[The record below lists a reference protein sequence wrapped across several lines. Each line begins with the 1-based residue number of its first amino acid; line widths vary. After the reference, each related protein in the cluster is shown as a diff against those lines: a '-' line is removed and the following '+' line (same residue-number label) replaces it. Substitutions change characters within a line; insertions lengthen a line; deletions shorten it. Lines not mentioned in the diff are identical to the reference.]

1 MASSDQLLD
10 ESGALAGL
18 REKYDIA
25 ARTRTQL
32 ATITEDDP
40 ASSRPLAP
48 EQARPPI
55 ESITFDQVYRGT
67 APLVLRS
74 LRRLLPRELVADA
87 VQDVY
92 IIVARRLGEF
102 EGRSKT
108 STWIYAIVLKVASD
122 HRRARRRQ
130 ERRVSALAAEPPPS
144 TSSPEQHAERSSGV
158 RLLHRVL
165 ADMQEELREVFVLAD
180 LEELP
185 GSEIAI
191 VLGLNPNT
199 MYSRLRAARAEFNVL
214 VRRAKAREGQR

>member
-1 MASSDQLLD
+1 MTEAIALSSSVTT
-10 ESGALAGL
+10 EAPCCE
-18 REKYDIA
+18 RKKTEV
-25 ARTRTQL
+25 
-32 ATITEDDP
+32 ATIIGDDP
-40 ASSRPLAP
+40 ASSRSLVSQEVARPALAP
-48 EQARPPI
+48 
-55 ESITFDQVYRGT
+55 TFDHVYRET
-67 APLVLRS
+67 APLVLRAM
-74 LRRLLPRELVADA
+74 RRLVPRDLVEDA

-92 IIVARRLGEF
+92 VTVARRLSEF

-130 ERRVSALAAEPPPS
+130 DRRVNALAAEPPPS
-144 TSSPEQHAERSSGV
+144 TRSPEQHADRTTRV

-165 ADMQEELREVFVLAD
+165 EEMQEELREVFVLAD

-185 GSEIAI
+185 GAEIAS

-214 VRRAKAREGQR
+214 VRRANAREGQR

>member
-1 MASSDQLLD
+1 LVSQEGAPP
-10 ESGALAGL
+10 ALAL
-18 REKYDIA
+18 
-25 ARTRTQL
+25 
-32 ATITEDDP
+32 
-40 ASSRPLAP
+40 
-48 EQARPPI
+48 
-55 ESITFDQVYRGT
+55 TFDQVYRET
-67 APLVLRS
+67 APLVLRAM
-74 LRRLLPRELVADA
+74 RRLVPRDLVDDA

-92 IIVARRLGEF
+92 LTVARRLSEF

-130 ERRVSALAAEPPPS
+130 DRRVNALAAEPPPS
-144 TSSPEQHAERSSGV
+144 TRSPEQHAERTTRV

-165 ADMQEELREVFVLAD
+165 EEMQEELREVLVLAD

-185 GSEIAI
+185 GAEIAS

-214 VRRAKAREGQR
+214 VRRAYAREGQR